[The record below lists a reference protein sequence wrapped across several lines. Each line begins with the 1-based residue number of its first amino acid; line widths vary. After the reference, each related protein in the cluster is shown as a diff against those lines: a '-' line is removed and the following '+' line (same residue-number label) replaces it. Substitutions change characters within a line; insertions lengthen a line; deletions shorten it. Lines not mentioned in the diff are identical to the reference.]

1 MEKGNE
7 KPFRSFTIFKL
18 YNHAQLRP
26 IWADR
31 SKQLLPNRREN
42 REATW
47 TIERIERHEK
57 DGRIC
62 IEIEKTMKIVVRI
75 QRSKS
80 FFCLRVHNIVSFYGE
95 DNAEMENM
103 RMCHDVLY
111 VDTIVPMN
119 R

>member
-1 MEKGNE
+1 
-7 KPFRSFTIFKL
+7 
-18 YNHAQLRP
+18 
-26 IWADR
+26 
-31 SKQLLPNRREN
+31 
-42 REATW
+42 
-47 TIERIERHEK
+47 
-57 DGRIC
+57 
-62 IEIEKTMKIVVRI
+62 MKIVVRI